1 MGRDKEESLKSF
13 FSTLPEISGDGILQ
27 SARNEILKRL
37 KAAPKKNI
45 PIRPFLP
52 PLKEASLGKEG
63 LVNKFSEMFTAE
75 TGIVYRTKNND
86 QALEK
91 LTEIAKQEGLKSV
104 MVSTD
109 NVVTSLDL
117 PAWGNKTGV
126 KVMSPKDFK
135 GRDDF
140 KDAVFDRVEA
150 GITGVDFAVAES
162 GTLGLIHD
170 KDQARLIS
178 LAPILHIAIV
188 PVERIFPVYEP
199 VIERVFKKEKFPSQF
214 VFITGPSMTGDI
226 QGHLFKGMHGP
237 RRVIVILVG

>member
-1 MGRDKEESLKSF
+1 MG
-13 FSTLPEISGDGILQ
+13 
-27 SARNEILKRL
+27 RL
-37 KAAPKKNI
+37 KAAPKTKI

-52 PLKEASLGKEG
+52 PLKEVSLGKEE
-63 LVNKFSEMFTAE
+63 LINRFSEMFTAE
-75 TGIVYRTKNND
+75 TGIVYRVKSNE

-91 LTEIAKQEGLKSV
+91 LTEIAKQEGLKGV

-109 NVVTSLDL
+109 KVLTCLDL
-117 PAWGNKTGV
+117 PAWGNKMGV

-140 KDAVFDRVEA
+140 RDAVFDGVEA

-188 PVERIFPVYEP
+188 PVERVFPVYEE
-199 VIERVFKKEKFPSQF
+199 VIEKVFKKEKFPSQF

-226 QGHLFKGMHGP
+226 QGHIFKGMHGP

>member
-1 MGRDKEESLKSF
+1 M
-13 FSTLPEISGDGILQ
+13 Q
-27 SARNEILKRL
+27 NARNEIMGRL
-37 KAAPKKNI
+37 KAAPKTAI
-45 PIRPFLP
+45 PLRPLMP
-52 PLKEASLGKEG
+52 PPKEVSLGKEE
-63 LVNKFSEMFTAE
+63 LITQFAEMLTAE
-75 TGIVYRTKNND
+75 TGIVYRAPNNA

-91 LTEIAKQEGLKSV
+91 LTKIARQEGLKSV

-109 NVVTSLDL
+109 DVVAALDL
-117 PAWGNKTGV
+117 PAWGKKIDV
-126 KVMSPKDFK
+126 EVMSPKDFK

-150 GITGVDFAVAES
+150 GITGADFAVAES

-188 PVERIFPVYEP
+188 PVERVFPVYEP
-199 VIERVFKKEKFPSQF
+199 VIERVFKKGKFPSQF

-237 RRVIVILVG
+237 GRVIVILVG

>member
-1 MGRDKEESLKSF
+1 MS
-13 FSTLPEISGDGILQ
+13 Q
-27 SARNEILKRL
+27 SARNEILGRL
-37 KAAPKKNI
+37 KAAPKTKI
-45 PIRPFLP
+45 PIRPVLP
-52 PLKEASLGKEG
+52 PLKEVSLGQEE
-63 LVNKFSEMFTAE
+63 LVNQFAEMFTAE
-75 TGIVYRTKNND
+75 TGIVYRAKNND
-86 QALEK
+86 HALEK

-109 NVVTSLDL
+109 NVVTAFDL
-117 PAWGNKTGV
+117 PAWGNRIGV
-126 KVMSPKDFK
+126 KVMSLKDFK

-140 KDAVFDRVEA
+140 KDAVFDRVNA

-170 KDQARLIS
+170 KDQARLTS

-188 PVERIFPVYEP
+188 PVERVFPVYEQ
-199 VIERVFKKEKFPSQF
+199 VIERVFKKDKFPSQF

>member
-1 MGRDKEESLKSF
+1 MS
-13 FSTLPEISGDGILQ
+13 Q
-27 SARNEILKRL
+27 SARNEIIGRL
-37 KAAPKKNI
+37 KAAPKTNI
-45 PIRPFLP
+45 PIRPFMP
-52 PLKEASLGKEG
+52 PLKEVSLGQEA
-63 LVNKFSEMFTAE
+63 LVNKFTEMLTAE
-75 TGIVYRTKNND
+75 TGIVYRANNND

-91 LTEIAKQEGLKSV
+91 LTEIAKQENLKSV

-117 PAWGNKTGV
+117 PTWGNKTGV
-126 KVMSPKDFK
+126 TVMSPKDFE

-140 KDAVFDRVEA
+140 KDAVFDRVDA

-188 PVERIFPVYEP
+188 PVERVFPVYEP
-199 VIERVFKKEKFPSQF
+199 AIERVFKKEKFPSQF

>member
-1 MGRDKEESLKSF
+1 M
-13 FSTLPEISGDGILQ
+13 LQ
-27 SARNEILKRL
+27 SARNEILGRL
-37 KAAPKKNI
+37 KAAPKTEI
-45 PIRPFLP
+45 PTRPFLP
-52 PLKEASLGKEG
+52 PLTEVSLGRDEF
-63 LVNKFSEMFTAE
+63 VNRFAEMFTAE
-75 TGIVYRTKNND
+75 SGIVYRAKNND
-86 QALEK
+86 QALER
-91 LTEIAKQEGLKSV
+91 LTEIVKQEGLKSV

-117 PAWGNKTGV
+117 PAWGHKIDL

-135 GRDDF
+135 DRDDF
-140 KDAVFDRVEA
+140 KDAVFDKVEA

-188 PVERIFPVYEP
+188 PVERVFPVYEP
-199 VIERVFKKEKFPSQF
+199 VIERVFNKEKLPSQF

-237 RRVIVILVG
+237 RRVIAILVG

>member
-1 MGRDKEESLKSF
+1 M
-13 FSTLPEISGDGILQ
+13 Q
-27 SARNEILKRL
+27 SARNEIIGRL
-37 KAAPKKNI
+37 KAAPKTKI
-45 PIRPFLP
+45 PIRPFIPL
-52 PLKEASLGKEG
+52 LKEVSLGKEE
-63 LVNKFSEMFTAE
+63 LVNKFAEMLTAE
-75 TGIVYRTKNND
+75 TGIVYRAKNNY

-91 LTEIAKQEGLKSV
+91 LTEIVKQEGLKSV

-109 NVVTSLDL
+109 NVLTSFDL
-117 PAWGNKTGV
+117 PAWGNKIDV

-188 PVERIFPVYEP
+188 PVERVFPVYEP
-199 VIERVFKKEKFPSQF
+199 VIERVFLKKEKLPSQF

>member
-1 MGRDKEESLKSF
+1 M
-13 FSTLPEISGDGILQ
+13 Q
-27 SARNEILKRL
+27 SARNEIIERL
-37 KAAPKKNI
+37 KAAPKKEI

-52 PLKEASLGKEG
+52 LLKEVSLGKEE
-63 LVNKFSEMFTAE
+63 LVNKFAEMLTAE
-75 TGIVYRTKNND
+75 TGIVYRAKNND

-109 NVVTSLDL
+109 NVVTSFDL
-117 PAWGNKTGV
+117 PAWGNKIGV

-162 GTLGLIHD
+162 GTLGLNHD

-188 PVERIFPVYEP
+188 PVERVFPVYEP
-199 VIERVFKKEKFPSQF
+199 VIERVFKKEKYPSQF

>member
-1 MGRDKEESLKSF
+1 M
-13 FSTLPEISGDGILQ
+13 P
-27 SARNEILKRL
+27 SARNEIMGRL
-37 KAAPKKNI
+37 KAAPKTKI

-52 PLKEASLGKEG
+52 PLKEASLGKEE
-63 LVNKFSEMFTAE
+63 LINKFSEMFTAE
-75 TGIVYRTKNND
+75 TGIVYRAKSND

-91 LTEIAKQEGLKSV
+91 LTEIMKQEGLKSV

-117 PAWGNKTGV
+117 PAWGNKIGV

-188 PVERIFPVYEP
+188 PVERVFPVYEP

>member
-1 MGRDKEESLKSF
+1 M
-13 FSTLPEISGDGILQ
+13 Q
-27 SARNEILKRL
+27 SARNEIIERL
-37 KAAPKKNI
+37 KAAPKKKI

-52 PLKEASLGKEG
+52 LLKEVSLGKEE
-63 LVNKFSEMFTAE
+63 LVNKFAEMLTAE
-75 TGIVYRTKNND
+75 TGIVYRAKNND

-91 LTEIAKQEGLKSV
+91 LTEIVKQEGLKSV

-109 NVVTSLDL
+109 NVVTSFDL
-117 PAWGNKTGV
+117 PAWGNKIGV

-135 GRDDF
+135 RRDDF

-162 GTLGLIHD
+162 GTLGLNHD

-188 PVERIFPVYEP
+188 PVERVFPVYEP

>member
-1 MGRDKEESLKSF
+1 M
-13 FSTLPEISGDGILQ
+13 PEISESRILN
-27 SARNEILKRL
+27 ARDEIMGRL
-37 KAAPKKNI
+37 KAAPKTKI
-45 PIRPFLP
+45 PVRPSMP
-52 PLKEASLGKEG
+52 PLEEVSLGKEE
-63 LVNKFSEMFTAE
+63 LVNRFAEMFTAE
-75 TGIVYRTKNND
+75 TGIIYRAKNND
-86 QALEK
+86 QALET
-91 LTEIAKQEGLKSV
+91 LTEIAKREGLKSV

-109 NVVTSLDL
+109 TVVTALDL
-117 PAWGNKTGV
+117 PAWGEKSGV
-126 KVMSPKDFK
+126 KVMNPRGFK

-140 KDAVFDRVEA
+140 KDAVFDGVEA

-188 PVERIFPVYEP
+188 PVERIVPVYEP
-199 VIERVFKKEKFPSQF
+199 VVESVFKKGKFPSQF

-226 QGHLFKGMHGP
+226 QGQLFKGMHGP

>member
-1 MGRDKEESLKSF
+1 MGKDQEDSLKGS
-13 FSTLPEISGDGILQ
+13 ILQ
-27 SARNEILKRL
+27 NARNEILGRL
-37 KAAPKKNI
+37 KAAPITKT
-45 PIRPFLP
+45 PARPFI
-52 PLKEASLGKEG
+52 PLLEEVSLGKDE
-63 LVNKFSEMFTAE
+63 LVNRFVEMFTAE
-75 TGIVYRTKNND
+75 TGIVYRASSND
-86 QALEK
+86 QALET
-91 LTEIAKQEGLKSV
+91 LTEIAKREGLKSV

-109 NVVTSLDL
+109 TVVTALDL
-117 PAWGNKTGV
+117 PGWGKKVGV
-126 KVMSPKDFK
+126 KVMSPIDFK

-140 KDAVFDRVEA
+140 KDAVFDGVEA

-188 PVERIFPVYEP
+188 PVERIFPVYESA
-199 VIERVFKKEKFPSQF
+199 IEKVFKKEKLPSQF

-237 RRVIVILVG
+237 RRVIAILVG